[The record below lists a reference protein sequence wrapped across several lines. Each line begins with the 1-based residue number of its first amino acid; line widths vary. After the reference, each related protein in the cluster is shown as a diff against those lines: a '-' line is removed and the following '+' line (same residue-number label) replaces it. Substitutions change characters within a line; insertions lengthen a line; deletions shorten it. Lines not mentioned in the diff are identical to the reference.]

1 MVGNKYQLLVKS
13 IENSITN
20 LCNFVHIC
28 GNLYPCVEYD
38 TIIGPL
44 VRNGTQMYPT

>member
-1 MVGNKYQLLVKS
+1 MVGDKYQFLVT
-13 IENSITN
+13 IVGNSITN

-38 TIIGPL
+38 TIIWAL
-44 VRNGTQMYPT
+44 VRSDTQMYPT